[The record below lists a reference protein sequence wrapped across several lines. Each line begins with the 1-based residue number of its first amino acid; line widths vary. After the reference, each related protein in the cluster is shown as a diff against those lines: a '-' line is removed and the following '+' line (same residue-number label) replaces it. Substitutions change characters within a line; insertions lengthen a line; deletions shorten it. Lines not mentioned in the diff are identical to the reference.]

1 MKMGRDIWMNSPS
14 YQATS
19 TTSCLYPSSSHPRYR
34 KRDSLDTR
42 RTQNASK
49 SKSTH
54 RRTSP
59 RSLALWSQLMNL
71 TSRVRNQS
79 VMTIIMDTFVYL
91 VVIVACIACYA
102 NSLDGEFVHD
112 DLVSI
117 TMNPDVIGENPVSEI
132 FFNDFWGKPMS
143 DPSSHKSYRP
153 FTVLTFRLNHV
164 FCGLSSWSYH
174 FVNVCLHSCVSLLV
188 TFLCLE
194 VLKWSREDCLIAA
207 LIFATHPI
215 HTEAVS
221 SAVGR
226 AEVLSALF
234 FLSSLLAF
242 IKSTKAGDQNE
253 KWILWFI
260 FSLFCSGIALLAK
273 EQGITVLAVCI
284 AWRTLQLLGT
294 TRLESP
300 KLLIKK
306 GLFLLTDPILWTT
319 ALMFLMLMV
328 FRIWM
333 LQGSMPI
340 FSEEDNPA
348 SFSSSLL
355 TRFYMY
361 SYLAAFNFWMLL
373 NPSTL
378 SYDWQMGSIPLVTSV
393 FDVRNV
399 ASLLLFLFLS
409 VSALQLLCAPSLK
422 KADANT
428 MLLYLC
434 ILVLPFLPASNVFV
448 TVGFVVAERVLY
460 IPSIGFCILITYG
473 LRKLRNSTRFYWVWK
488 SCTIILIVLFM
499 ARTVIRNKDW
509 KSREALFTSGLTSV
523 PHNAK
528 VHYNFANLQKDLG
541 NVETAVEHYRM
552 ALSLWPNHASAHNNL
567 GTLLSD
573 TKEAEHHFK
582 LALLINSH
590 HPRALFNLASLYSK
604 QGRKQVSQEL
614 LQRAIELDKEFIE
627 AYSSLATIYAEAG
640 KLDEAESLHL
650 KALSMDPNNA
660 DSFNNYGTFL
670 QKTGRVEEAVQQ
682 YRQAMRLQPNHT
694 VAIVNAAR
702 SLRALK
708 NNREAEELYKR
719 ALSINSEPKI
729 MDNLGVLYISAG
741 RIAEANKLYK
751 DLYEK
756 YTDYVEGRVH
766 FAQVLMQERSFQ
778 QAETLLQ
785 SVIKENNTHRDALHQ
800 LSLLYSQVN
809 RTTEAL
815 EHILKSLNLCSSSE
829 VSCAQLHA
837 DHGDILKD
845 LKQWDDAAHSYRMAI
860 QLDPKLSHAHV
871 NLAVINHLQGECH
884 QALRHYH
891 EAYMLDPDNQLLH
904 ENMRKLKLHLVD
916 GSGTCDTERRATC
929 KSR

>member
-1 MKMGRDIWMNSPS
+1 MGRDIWMNSS
-14 YQATS
+14 N
-19 TTSCLYPSSSHPRYR
+19 TSCLYQSSSHSRYR
-34 KRDSLDTR
+34 KKEPHWNPTRPNKVSHSTKSSSPSILASLW
-42 RTQNASK
+42 SK
-49 SKSTH
+49 LTKPSSE
-54 RRTSP
+54 P
-59 RSLALWSQLMNL
+59 RSSLM
-71 TSRVRNQS
+71 TVTQD
-79 VMTIIMDTFVYL
+79 VFTYGL
-91 VVIVACIACYA
+91 VVVACIVCYA
-102 NSLDGEFVHD
+102 NSLEGEFVHD
-112 DLVSI
+112 DMVSI
-117 TMNPDVIGENPVSEI
+117 TTNPDVIGENPVKEI
-132 FFNDFWGKPMS
+132 FFNDFWGKPMTDS
-143 DPSSHKSYRP
+143 DSHKSYRP

-164 FCGLSSWSYH
+164 FCGLSAWSYH
-174 FVNVCLHSCVSLLV
+174 FVNVSLHTCVSLFV
-188 TFLCLE
+188 TFLCSD
-194 VLKWSREDCLIAA
+194 VLYWSREDSATAA
-207 LIFATHPI
+207 LLFATHPI

-221 SAVGR
+221 STVGR

-242 IKSTKAGDQNE
+242 VKSTKTSDSNE
-253 KWILWFI
+253 KWFGW
-260 FSLFCSGIALLAK
+260 LFLSMICSGMALLAK
-273 EQGITVLAVCI
+273 EQGITVLTVCI
-284 AWRTLQLLGT
+284 SWRVLQLL
-294 TRLESP
+294 RNNRNISESP
-300 KLLIKK
+300 KIMIKK
-306 GLFLLTDPILWTT
+306 CLFLLTDPILWMTSLVFVSLV
-319 ALMFLMLMV
+319 A

-348 SFSSSLL
+348 SFSTSLL
-355 TRFYMY
+355 TRCYTY
-361 SYLAAFNFWMLL
+361 TYLAAFNFWMLL

-399 ASLLLFLFLS
+399 ASVLLLLFMG
-409 VSALQLLCAPSLK
+409 VSALQLLCASSLK
-422 KADANT
+422 KSEARS

-434 ILVLPFLPASNVFV
+434 ILVLPFLPASNMFV

-460 IPSIGFCILITYG
+460 IPSIGFCILITSG
-473 LRKLRNSTRFYWVWK
+473 LRKLKHSTRFYWMWQGLTLFLV
-488 SCTIILIVLFM
+488 IFFM
-499 ARTVIRNKDW
+499 ARTTIRNKDW
-509 KSREALFTSGLTSV
+509 KTRETLFTSGLTSV

-541 NVETAVEHYRM
+541 NIDTAVEHYRM

-573 TKEAEHHFK
+573 IKEAEQHFK

-590 HPRALFNLASLYSK
+590 HPRALFNLACLYSK
-604 QGRKQVSQEL
+604 QGRTPIAQEL
-614 LQRAIELDKEFIE
+614 LQRAIELDTEFIE
-627 AYSSLATIYAEAG
+627 AYSSLATIHAEG
-640 KLDEAESLHL
+640 GRLEDAEGLHL
-650 KALSMDPNNA
+650 KALAMDPNNA

-670 QKTGRVEEAVQQ
+670 QKTGRVEEAIQQ

-702 SLRALK
+702 SLRSLK

-741 RIAEANKLYK
+741 RIADANKLYK
-751 DLYEK
+751 ELYQK
-756 YTDYVEGRVH
+756 FSGYVEGKVH

-778 QAETLLQ
+778 QAEVLLL
-785 SVIKENNTHRDALHQ
+785 SVIQDNTTHRDALHQ

-829 VSCAQLHA
+829 VSCAQMHV

-845 LKQWDDAAHSYRMAI
+845 MKNWDDAAQSYRMAI

-916 GSGTCDTERRATC
+916 GSGTCGRQETC

>member
-1 MKMGRDIWMNSPS
+1 
-14 YQATS
+14 
-19 TTSCLYPSSSHPRYR
+19 
-34 KRDSLDTR
+34 
-42 RTQNASK
+42 
-49 SKSTH
+49 
-54 RRTSP
+54 
-59 RSLALWSQLMNL
+59 
-71 TSRVRNQS
+71 
-79 VMTIIMDTFVYL
+79 
-91 VVIVACIACYA
+91 
-102 NSLDGEFVHD
+102 
-112 DLVSI
+112 
-117 TMNPDVIGENPVSEI
+117 
-132 FFNDFWGKPMS
+132 
-143 DPSSHKSYRP
+143 
-153 FTVLTFRLNHV
+153 
-164 FCGLSSWSYH
+164 
-174 FVNVCLHSCVSLLV
+174 
-188 TFLCLE
+188 
-194 VLKWSREDCLIAA
+194 
-207 LIFATHPI
+207 
-215 HTEAVS
+215 
-221 SAVGR
+221 
-226 AEVLSALF
+226 
-234 FLSSLLAF
+234 
-242 IKSTKAGDQNE
+242 
-253 KWILWFI
+253 
-260 FSLFCSGIALLAK
+260 
-273 EQGITVLAVCI
+273 
-284 AWRTLQLLGT
+284 
-294 TRLESP
+294 
-300 KLLIKK
+300 
-306 GLFLLTDPILWTT
+306 
-319 ALMFLMLMV
+319 MLM
-328 FRIWM
+328 
-333 LQGSMPI
+333 
-340 FSEEDNPA
+340 
-348 SFSSSLL
+348 
-355 TRFYMY
+355 
-361 SYLAAFNFWMLL
+361 
-373 NPSTL
+373 
-378 SYDWQMGSIPLVTSV
+378 
-393 FDVRNV
+393 
-399 ASLLLFLFLS
+399 
-409 VSALQLLCAPSLK
+409 
-422 KADANT
+422 
-428 MLLYLC
+428 YLC
-434 ILVLPFLPASNVFV
+434 ILVLPFLPASNIFI

-473 LRKLRNSTRFYWVWK
+473 LRKLRNSSRFYWMWQ

-509 KSREALFTSGLTSV
+509 KSRETLFTSGLTSV

-541 NVETAVEHYRM
+541 NFDTAVEHYRM

-604 QGRKQVSQEL
+604 QGRTQVSQEL

-627 AYSSLATIYAEAG
+627 AYSSLATIYAEEG

-670 QKTGRVEEAVQQ
+670 QKSGRVEEAVQQ

-751 DLYEK
+751 ELHEK

-778 QAETLLQ
+778 QAEMLLQ
-785 SVIKENNTHRDALHQ
+785 SVIQENNTHRDALHQ

-829 VSCAQLHA
+829 TACAQLHA

-845 LKQWDDAAHSYRMAI
+845 LKQWEDAA
-860 QLDPKLSHAHV
+860 
-871 NLAVINHLQGECH
+871 QGECH

-916 GSGTCDTERRATC
+916 GSGACDSEQPATC